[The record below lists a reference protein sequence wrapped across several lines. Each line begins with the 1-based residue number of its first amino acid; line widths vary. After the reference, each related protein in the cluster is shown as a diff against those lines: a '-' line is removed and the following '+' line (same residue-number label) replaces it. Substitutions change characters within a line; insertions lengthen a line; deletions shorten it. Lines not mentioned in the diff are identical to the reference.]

1 MPAWLVPALKAMLP
15 HVGSIVA
22 AAAPVFTQKRAGEA
36 SAGQAA
42 IVQQQITELQQA
54 ASQNAAHV
62 RELAE
67 QLGQTVTA
75 LERAAELA
83 DARMRRAIV
92 LSLVAI
98 GLSGVALLLALAV
111 LLQG

>member
-1 MPAWLVPALKAMLP
+1 MPAWLVPALKAVLP

-42 IVQQQITELQQA
+42 VVQQQIAELQQA
-54 ASQNAAHV
+54 ASQNAVHV

-75 LERAAELA
+75 LERAAEQA
-83 DARMRRAIV
+83 EARMRRAV
-92 LSLVAI
+92 GLSLVAV
-98 GLSGVALLLALAV
+98 GLAGVALLLALVV
-111 LLQG
+111 LLRG